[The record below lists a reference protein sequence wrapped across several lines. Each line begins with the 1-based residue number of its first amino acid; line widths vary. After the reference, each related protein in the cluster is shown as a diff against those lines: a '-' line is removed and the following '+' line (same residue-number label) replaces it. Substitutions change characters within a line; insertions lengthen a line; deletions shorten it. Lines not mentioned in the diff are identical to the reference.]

1 MKPPPPGVPSRL
13 TSPPPTLK
21 SSSYS
26 APGALNQPALSA
38 GSAYLA
44 KTRSGGAGYMRRSS
58 NPVVFDRRR
67 SALLVE
73 DRLAEAVQAALPL
86 RSALGDPALGIRQ
99 RPGCYAAGPHAA
111 SATGATGADV

>member
-1 MKPPPPGVPSRL
+1 VPPGVPSRL

-26 APGALNQPALSA
+26 ARGALNQPALSA
-38 GSAYLA
+38 GSAHLA
-44 KTRSGGAGYMRRSS
+44 KTRSGGAGVHASQRE
-58 NPVVFDRRR
+58 PVVFDRHR

-99 RPGCYAAGPHAA
+99 RPGRDAAGPHAA